1 MSTHMRTKKILPLFS
16 ALGLILLSSTEIG
29 KASVKQARRFFALNS
44 EPIELSIYN
53 SADYIAEDEKGDDGS
68 LISKGLV
75 SKFKDY
81 CINDLGIN
89 VSVSYSTFDTNET
102 MLSELK
108 TGRANYDLVTP
119 SDYVIQKM
127 IREDM
132 ITTYDEDSTPMY
144 NKYVSPWITEQMD
157 NIEVDGIKGLVNKYA
172 RGYMWGTL
180 GILYNDTFNGVIARG
195 ITSEEMDQDMQSW
208 DSLWDDKYN
217 NLLAIKDSM
226 RDTYAIGIL
235 YTYREELKSLKEQ
248 YDKGEISDDDYNK
261 TVTKIFNRCEDKNLS
276 EVKENLTA
284 LKKNAFGFEVDSG
297 KVDMAKGDKFAI
309 DIAWSGDASYA
320 MDMADEN
327 NAKLLENNPDADT
340 TTLRY
345 ALPDTGA
352 NIWFDGWV
360 MPKSIENR
368 PGHKEIAEKF
378 VDFVSDPEHIYG
390 DESVNPDQLTNV
402 AQNMNYIGYTSVI
415 AGDSV
420 LSLVKSWYDIRYDED
435 EDDFDDSILDDYTL
449 VDVSKIPSMSKKER
463 EESYYFKDISYFFK
477 GTLTDMDDSDMVF
490 AVLASNKDRQFDT
503 QYPDSSMLPCLCI
516 MQDFGNQ
523 TNALTKM
530 WEQVK
535 NTNLPLWAYILVIIA
550 ILLLIGYIV
559 FEKIRK
565 KIVLDKRRERKLMRQ
580 AKEKAALEA
589 LKKQQK
595 LEKQSLKESKKATKK
610 NG

>member
-1 MSTHMRTKKILPLFS
+1 MSFRTRISKWVSFVG
-16 ALGLILLSSTEIG
+16 AAGLIFLSSNEIG
-29 KASVKQARRFFALNS
+29 NASVKQARKYFALS
-44 EPIELSIYN
+44 TTPIELSIYN
-53 SADYIAEDEKGDDGS
+53 SADYIAEDEKDDDGA
-68 LISKGLV
+68 LISKGIV
-75 SKFKDY
+75 NKFKDH

-89 VSVSYSTFDTNET
+89 VSISYSTFDTNET

-132 ITTYDEDSTPMY
+132 ITPFDEGSTPMY
-144 NKYVSPWITEQMD
+144 DKYVSPWINEQISG
-157 NIEVDGIKGLVNKYA
+157 IEINGKKGLVNQYA

-195 ITSEEMDQDMQSW
+195 IEANEMDQDMQSW
-208 DSLWDDKYN
+208 ESLWDEKYN
-217 NLLAIKDSM
+217 NLLALKDSM
-226 RDTYAIGIL
+226 RDTYAVGIL
-235 YTYREELKSLKEQ
+235 YTYREELHDLKKRYDEGTLSLSQ
-248 YDKGEISDDDYNK
+248 YNAEL
-261 TVTKIFNRCEDKNLS
+261 TKIFNRSEDKNLN
-276 EVKENLTA
+276 EVKENLIA

-309 DIAWSGDASYA
+309 DIAWSGDAAYA

-327 NAKLLENNPDADT
+327 NEKLLLRNPDADT

-345 ALPDTGA
+345 ALPSIGA

-360 MPKSIENR
+360 MPKSIETR

-378 VDFVSDPEHIYG
+378 VDFISDPEHVYG
-390 DESVNPDQLTNV
+390 DESVNPDQMTNV

-420 LSLVKSWYDIRYDED
+420 LRLVKSWYDLRYDE
-435 EDDFDDSILDDYTL
+435 ESDDFDEALLEDYTR
-449 VDVSKIPSMSKKER
+449 VNVSDIASMSEEER
-463 EESYYFKDISYFFK
+463 EGSYYQKDISYFFQ
-477 GTLTDMDDSDMVF
+477 GTLEEMEDTDTVF
-490 AVLASNKDRQFDT
+490 CVQATEKDRQFDT
-503 QYPDSSMLPCLCI
+503 QYPDSSILPCLCI
-516 MQDFGNQ
+516 MQDFGSQ

-535 NTNLPLWAYILVIIA
+535 NTNLPLWAY
-550 ILLLIGYIV
+550 LLIVVVLVLLIAYYIYR
-559 FEKIRK
+559 KIRRK
-565 KIVLDKRRERKLMRQ
+565 LVLDERRERKIARQ

-589 LKKQQK
+589 MKQQQK
-595 LEKQSLKESKKATKK
+595 LQKQSMKDSKKNIKK
-610 NG
+610 I